1 MKGQTMT
8 RRPQGGGTIYR
19 LKNGM
24 YIAQLDMG
32 RDATGKR
39 IRPGR
44 QAKTKKEAL
53 AKLRALEQAFLNRS
67 DESDHDATHSETVA
81 GYLDR
86 WFQHCQPRWSP
97 RTIELYRHEI
107 DRHIKPHIGDVP
119 IRELTPMH
127 VQDMVSSIVASG
139 HIPTANKVRTLLYSA
154 LKQAMRWEVIA
165 KNPAD
170 AVDPIKEPRNEKS
183 LWTPEQAQA
192 FIEAVRGHRFYA
204 AFYLLL
210 TTGLRRGEL
219 LGLRWEDIGVDGLH
233 VRQTVTLVGSKPHIG
248 PTKTAKSRRFVTLP
262 PDAIA
267 VLERHRVEQAKARHL
282 LGSSWERP
290 DLVFPSEIGTVMHP
304 RNFHRAWRTALRK
317 AGIAHANI
325 HAMRHLHISL
335 LIMQGVDPKTV
346 SERAGHS
353 STAFTLDRY
362 GHVFLQQRKGAAF
375 SLDALLS
382 PPSPS
387 EPPPKEPQEASDDDH
402 H

>member
-1 MKGQTMT
+1 MP
-8 RRPQGGGTIYR
+8 RRPQGAGSVYQ

-32 RDATGKR
+32 RDASGKR
-39 IRPGR
+39 IRSAR
-44 QAKTKKEAL
+44 QAKTKKEAQ
-53 AKLRALEQAFLNRS
+53 AKLRELEQAFLNRP
-67 DESDHDATHSETVA
+67 DADDHDAPARETVA
-81 GYLDR
+81 TYLDR

-97 RTIELYRHEI
+97 RTSELYRHQI
-107 DRHIKPHIGDVP
+107 DRHIKPHIGDLP
-119 IRELTPMH
+119 IDALTPMD

-154 LKQAMRWEVIA
+154 LKQAVRWEVIH

-170 AVDPIKEPRNEKS
+170 AVDPIKEPRNEKA
-183 LWTPEQAQA
+183 LWTTEQAQA
-192 FIEAVRGHRFYA
+192 FIDAVTGHRFYA

-233 VRQTVTLVGSKPHIG
+233 VRQTVTLVGKQPHVG

-267 VLERHRVEQAKARHL
+267 VLEQHRIAQATARRL
-282 LGSSWERP
+282 LGSSWQCPE
-290 DLVFPSEIGTVMHP
+290 LVFPSEIGTVMHP
-304 RNFHRAWRTALRK
+304 RNFHRAWRTALRN

-362 GHVFLQQRKGAAF
+362 GHVFLQQRRGAAF
-375 SLDALLS
+375 SLDKLLA
-382 PPSPS
+382 PPSPTEPARS
-387 EPPPKEPQEASDDDH
+387 EPQDTDDDDQH
-402 H
+402 